1 PPCEDRFSAY
11 PVPRRRP
18 LFGLRRLSPEWRDAL
33 LYGCSALFAGV
44 TALAVGIPLY
54 RQWGQ
59 MAVGPYLA
67 AAGVTALA
75 GWRSTVAD
83 RRTGEAGRPGR
94 GDASEAARPSRSG
107 VRWRKSA
114 RVVAF
119 F

>member
-1 PPCEDRFSAY
+1 MIPSTVPSDGPWSHPSAVSAAGDERWAAY
-11 PVPRRRP
+11 PVPVRRT

-59 MAVGPYLA
+59 MAVGPYLV

-75 GWRSTVAD
+75 G
-83 RRTGEAGRPGR
+83 
-94 GDASEAARPSRSG
+94 
-107 VRWRKSA
+107 
-114 RVVAF
+114 
-119 F
+119 